1 MKPAVASWGG
11 IGFDGLPC
19 MKLTLRPLITRLAAL
34 AAIGGITSCNSL
46 SDKEDIYITVHAQG
60 EAIDNPRMI
69 FPETIDGQQ
78 VIFKLIPEFTNVNIA
93 AIHPFPA
100 QGGDGSGLAMKLD
113 FRGSNALHIVTR
125 NQPGQL
131 MLAKVNGKSVDF
143 VSIDQPV
150 ADGMFTIWRGVP
162 DEVIKKLEKKFPHLS
177 ESRSAGRGLDMTPT
191 TKGEKRTAL
200 QRAKEML
207 RMKKKKPKEEPAANP
222 GLSSDAAPGDPAIP
236 QGPVT
241 NQIPLEGP
249 APGLPAVPALPQPN
263 PPFPQQ

>member
-1 MKPAVASWGG
+1 MKP
-11 IGFDGLPC
+11 
-19 MKLTLRPLITRLAAL
+19 TLRHSLNLLAA
-34 AAIGGITSCNSL
+34 AAALGGITACKSL
-46 SDKEDIYITVHAQG
+46 DGKEDIYITVHSQG

-100 QGGDGSGLAMKLD
+100 QGGDGQGLAMKLD
-113 FRGSNALHIVTR
+113 FRGANALQIVTR

-150 ADGMFTIWRGVP
+150 SDGMFTIWRGVP
-162 DEVIKKLEKKFPHLS
+162 DDTIKKLEKKFPHIS
-177 ESRSAGRGLDMTPT
+177 ESRSAGRGIDMTPT
-191 TKGEKRTAL
+191 TKKEKRDAMAWA
-200 QRAKEML
+200 RNAL
-207 RMKKKKPKEEPAANP
+207 RMKKKKPKEEEPQSTGLTSP
-222 GLSSDAAPGDPAIP
+222 GGLTSPVPGDPAIP

-249 APGLPAVPALPQPN
+249 NPALPQQPIPR
-263 PPFPQQ
+263 PPPGLRQP